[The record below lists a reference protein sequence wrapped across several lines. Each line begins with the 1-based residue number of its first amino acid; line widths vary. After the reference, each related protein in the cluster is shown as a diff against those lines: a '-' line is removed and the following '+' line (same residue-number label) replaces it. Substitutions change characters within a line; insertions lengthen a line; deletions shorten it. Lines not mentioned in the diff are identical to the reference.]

1 MYSNLFLFIY
11 RSIHPSIYLRWSD
24 DPRSC
29 RNSDCDAPR
38 VPWGDR
44 KTPRNCCGKKMWG
57 WPNPCS
63 ESLGMVYRIGFTT
76 LWRISTDIGLK
87 DFKTGW
93 KFIMND
99 LTWSRSRCFKDPV
112 SLHVD
117 TWVII
122 SIVLACFTTS
132 YEGDYVDETTQIIW
146 PLALVGMPVWIAF
159 IVCHSQYMG
168 WIILGHSC
176 WSHSPAVRFPSGLA
190 SCRSHLLPAST
201 SLAGAARCQEGFSNL
216 LVHDHKGW
224 KWVILAQYYSY

>member
-1 MYSNLFLFIY
+1 
-11 RSIHPSIYLRWSD
+11 
-24 DPRSC
+24 
-29 RNSDCDAPR
+29 
-38 VPWGDR
+38 
-44 KTPRNCCGKKMWG
+44 
-57 WPNPCS
+57 
-63 ESLGMVYRIGFTT
+63 
-76 LWRISTDIGLK
+76 
-87 DFKTGW
+87 
-93 KFIMND
+93 MND

-190 SCRSHLLPAST
+190 SWGPIFFRRQQAWRELHDAKVRQ
-201 SLAGAARCQEGFSNL
+201 AARRVLQPIGTWSQGVEMGDFGSVLFILIHFLHFLLQIYGQTYLGCFGSNPKTNHEGLQSNMKTMRPTAL
-216 LVHDHKGW
+216 G
-224 KWVILAQYYSY
+224 I